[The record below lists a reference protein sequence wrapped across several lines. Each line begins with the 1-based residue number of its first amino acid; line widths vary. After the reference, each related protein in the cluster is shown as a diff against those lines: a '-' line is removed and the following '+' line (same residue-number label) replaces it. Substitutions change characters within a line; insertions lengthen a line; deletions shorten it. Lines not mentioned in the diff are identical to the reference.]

1 LGAGALLET
10 QGGVQ
15 IQAGGVE
22 YTLTP
27 LMAVIAMVL
36 LVIGV
41 WLFLKL
47 FGLIIATLR
56 FINGDETA
64 ISRYFD
70 RNRERQG
77 FEALSDG
84 MMALASGEGK
94 LAMAKA
100 AKAERYLN
108 RPELTNLVAA
118 QAAEQVG
125 DRSRAEAV
133 YKRLL
138 TDDRTRF
145 VGVHGLLKQRL
156 ADGDTETALKLAEK
170 AFAIK
175 PKHEGTQDA
184 LLKLQAGEEDWS
196 GARKTLDAKLKHG
209 TLPRDVHRRRDAV
222 LALSEARE
230 MRLAGKLEKAQELSI
245 EANRLSPELVPAATM
260 AAHAYME
267 QSKPRYASRVLKAA
281 WEKEPHPELAA
292 AFAAVEPDESK
303 DARIKRF
310 KALTK
315 SQSSNPETRM
325 IMAELYISA
334 EDFPAARRAMGD
346 LAETDPSMRALTIMA
361 AIERGEG
368 ADDQVVRALLTRA
381 LNAPRDP
388 AWVCEACGE
397 VYTTWSAVCA
407 SCGALDSLVWKRPPS
422 SEVVP
427 GPAPAMLPLIVG
439 QIEDQSAAPTE
450 EAEVLPDLETDPD
463 TASDTEANSDAPATV
478 DV

>member
-1 LGAGALLET
+1 MLWSLIKVLIFVALVAAITLGAGALLET

-230 MRLAGKLEKAQELSI
+230 MRLAIRRSVCGGGRCGAPAL
-245 EANRLSPELVPAATM
+245 ANDGIPVV
-260 AAHAYME
+260 
-267 QSKPRYASRVLKAA
+267 ASCPNQKRRWAGCQ
-281 WEKEPHPELAA
+281 AA
-292 AFAAVEPDESK
+292 A
-303 DARIKRF
+303 IG
-310 KALTK
+310 L
-315 SQSSNPETRM
+315 
-325 IMAELYISA
+325 
-334 EDFPAARRAMGD
+334 
-346 LAETDPSMRALTIMA
+346 
-361 AIERGEG
+361 
-368 ADDQVVRALLTRA
+368 
-381 LNAPRDP
+381 PR
-388 AWVCEACGE
+388 
-397 VYTTWSAVCA
+397 
-407 SCGALDSLVWKRPPS
+407 
-422 SEVVP
+422 
-427 GPAPAMLPLIVG
+427 
-439 QIEDQSAAPTE
+439 
-450 EAEVLPDLETDPD
+450 
-463 TASDTEANSDAPATV
+463 
-478 DV
+478 